1 MKNKSFENKKIK
13 VIEVSSDSNIGGAG
27 KCILTFLRTFD
38 REKFDVCVILP
49 KNSLLKPEVE
59 KYRVKVFE
67 ADNLAEKSLSL
78 SAISG
83 LKRLFKR
90 LKPDIVH
97 THASMSARI
106 AAKRCGIKTVY
117 TRHSVFPPPAFISKG
132 IGKAINGFVNNRTAD
147 RIIAVAEAARD
158 NLTAT
163 GVDPQKIEVI
173 LNGVDALEQYGSDK
187 ISELKAGYNI
197 ADGEKVAVM
206 AARLNEVKGHKYFV
220 KAAEILKDRGLKF
233 KFLIAGTGETE
244 EEIRS
249 KINECNVGD
258 CVKLL
263 GFVSDIE
270 PLMNI
275 MDVQVNCSFG
285 TEATSLALLEGM
297 SIGKPAVVTDFGGNP
312 GVIQDKINGFL
323 IPTHDAAALA
333 DNLEMIFKDDELYA
347 RMSAEAKKIYSEK
360 FTSEV
365 NTEAIERVY
374 ESVLDECGGLENG
387 GMKNNDSEKNKEKP
401 RQKSGKA
408 EGLKEGRTHKAAHS
422 AKADKGGK
430 NK

>member
-1 MKNKSFENKKIK
+1 MKNKSIKNKKIK

-27 KCILTFLRTFD
+27 KCILTFLKTFD
-38 REKFDVCVILP
+38 RAKFDVCVILP

-106 AAKRCGIKTVY
+106 AAKLCKIKTVY
-117 TRHSVFPPPAFISKG
+117 TRHSVFPPPASISKG
-132 IGKAINGFVNNRTAD
+132 IGKAINGFVNNHTAD
-147 RIIAVAEAARD
+147 RIIAVAEAACE

-163 GVDPQKIEVI
+163 GVDPQKIEII
-173 LNGVDALEQYGSDK
+173 LNGVDALVPYDNDR
-187 ISELKAGYNI
+187 ISEMKQKYKI

-220 KAAEILKDRGLKF
+220 DAAKILKDRGLKF
-233 KFLIAGTGETE
+233 KFLIAGTGEE
-244 EEIRS
+244 EDEIRS
-249 KINECNVGD
+249 KIIENDVGD
-258 CVKLL
+258 CVEML

-312 GVIQDKINGFL
+312 GVIQDDINGFL

-333 DNLEMIFKDDELYA
+333 DNLEMLFKDDELYM
-347 RMSAEAKKIYSEK
+347 RMSDAAKKIYAEK

-365 NTEAIERVY
+365 NTRAIERVY
-374 ESVLDECGGLENG
+374 KSMLIED
-387 GMKNNDSEKNKEKP
+387 DSEKNQKNKEKMKNT
-401 RQKSGKA
+401 RKNENRS
-408 EGLKEGRTHKAAHS
+408 HKPAHS

-430 NK
+430 SK